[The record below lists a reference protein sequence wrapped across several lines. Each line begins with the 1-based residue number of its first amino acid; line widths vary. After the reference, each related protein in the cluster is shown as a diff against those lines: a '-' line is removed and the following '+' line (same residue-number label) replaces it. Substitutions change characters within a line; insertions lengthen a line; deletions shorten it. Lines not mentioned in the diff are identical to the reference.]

1 MRLWDG
7 EFLSVREAALN
18 KAIDKLQSRDERI
31 SGKLTR
37 LFRLYG
43 YEKYR
48 MGKFESYEV
57 YLKNKDYI
65 DGDTIVTFTDSQG
78 KLLALRPDVTLSIV
92 NNLTAD
98 NAQKKYYYDENVFR
112 RDKNGEYREQHQIGV
127 EYIGGQGVYPECEA
141 VTLALK
147 SLSLLNEDCVL
158 CVGNLDAVEA
168 LTDAVTSS
176 ESVKERAL
184 ELINT
189 KSFHELKK
197 LFADSGADEEAAQKL
212 ISLLT
217 LEGNAEDII
226 LNAEKLTAGT
236 KAERA
241 VAELKE
247 VFGVLA
253 ANGLGDKIKPD
264 FSIIEDLRY
273 YDGIVFCGYVRGAA
287 NAVISG
293 GRYDSIL
300 RRMGKPARAVGFA
313 IDADAAEN
321 LVKEQSVYDVI
332 VIGSAPA
339 ARLYAE
345 AEKYVSRGLRTLVLN
360 EDRPDLIADK
370 RVFVKGE

>member
-1 MRLWDG
+1 MIAH
-7 EFLSVREAALN
+7 AA
-18 KAIDKLQSRDERI
+18 QR
-31 SGKLTR
+31 G
-37 LFRLYG
+37 
-43 YEKYR
+43 
-48 MGKFESYEV
+48 
-57 YLKNKDYI
+57 
-65 DGDTIVTFTDSQG
+65 
-78 KLLALRPDVTLSIV
+78 LRPVLGSNGTLI
-92 NNLTAD
+92 T
-98 NAQKKYYYDENVFR
+98 
-112 RDKNGEYREQHQIGV
+112 
-127 EYIGGQGVYPECEA
+127 
-141 VTLALK
+141 
-147 SLSLLNEDCVL
+147 
-158 CVGNLDAVEA
+158 
-168 LTDAVTSS
+168 
-176 ESVKERAL
+176 
-184 ELINT
+184 
-189 KSFHELKK
+189 
-197 LFADSGADEEAAQKL
+197 EEAAQKL

-345 AEKYVSRGLRTLVLN
+345 AEKYVPQGLRTLVLN